1 MGWIIGLLEKFMEL
15 STAWLGD
22 RKQRRHDK
30 KLDRT
35 AEIHAENAD
44 AIDAAL
50 RVNGLSDSGSS
61 GDKTD

>member
-1 MGWIIGLLEKFMEL
+1 MEL
-15 STAWLGD
+15 SAAWLGD
-22 RKQRRHDK
+22 RKQRREDR

-35 AEIHAENAD
+35 AEIHSDNAD

-50 RVNGLSDSGSS
+50 RGGVSDGGSS

>member
-1 MGWIIGLLEKFMEL
+1 MEL

-22 RKQRRHDK
+22 RRQRREDK
-30 KLDRT
+30 KIDRT
-35 AEIHAENAD
+35 AEIHANNAD

-61 GDKTD
+61 GDETD

>member
-1 MGWIIGLLEKFMEL
+1 MGWILALIEKFMEL
-15 STAWLGD
+15 SAAWLGA
-22 RKQRRHDK
+22 RKQRRDDR

-35 AEIHAENAD
+35 AEIHADNSD

-50 RVNGLSDSGSS
+50 RGGVSDSGSS

>member
-1 MGWIIGLLEKFMEL
+1 MGWLLGLLEKLMEL
-15 STAWLGD
+15 SAAWLGD
-22 RKQRRHDK
+22 RKQRREDR

-50 RVNGLSDSGSS
+50 RGGVSDGGSS
-61 GDKTD
+61 DDETD

>member
-1 MGWIIGLLEKFMEL
+1 MGWILALIEKFMEL
-15 STAWLGD
+15 SAAWLGD
-22 RKQRRHDK
+22 RKQRRDDR

-35 AEIHAENAD
+35 AEIHADNAD

-50 RVNGLSDSGSS
+50 SGGVSDGGSS